1 MRRIEDAF
9 AKIFYGQAMLYGSI
23 MVLEQEIIMIG
34 NKLGVGDDEFPEQNA
49 KIAELVAEVSRCADK
64 IAELNEKEE
73 REEKEFEESLK
84 RAIDATR
91 KSPTQAFSDL
101 APSSQEGGSQV

>member
-1 MRRIEDAF
+1 MGRIEDTF
-9 AKIFYGQAMLYGSI
+9 SKIFYGQAMLYGSI

-34 NKLGVGDDEFPEQNA
+34 NKLGIGDDEFPEQNA
-49 KIAELVAEVSRCADK
+49 KIAELVAEVNKCADK

-73 REEKEFEESLK
+73 KEEKEFEESIK

-91 KSPTQAFSDL
+91 KSPTQSFSDI
-101 APSSQEGGSQV
+101 APKAEEGGPQV